1 MTYNGCSNLRQLS
14 SLQGATTTWYKND
27 ENNYNYNCPKGDD
40 KRGFFSLHEAGGY
53 LLHDFPNFQR
63 KSELDNTKKSCILN
77 GAVKIHNLFIIA
89 TKYVVQNW

>member
-1 MTYNGCSNLRQLS
+1 MTYNAQTSDNSVLYKGLRLRDTKTMKI
-14 SLQGATTTWYKND
+14 ATITIARRRWQA
-27 ENNYNYNCPKGDD
+27 
-40 KRGFFSLHEAGGY
+40 RFFSLREAGGY

-77 GAVKIHNLFIIA
+77 AAVKIHNLFIIA